1 MLFCKVL
8 LNLVVEIEVPDTE
21 ATIES
26 ELKKFEYLS
35 PLLKKKRLM
44 PKRIARTKAILDF
57 PKLLNIFIFY
67 GVACII
73 IASIKESK
81 YARNTKI

>member
-1 MLFCKVL
+1 MLNFD
-8 LNLVVEIEVPDTE
+8 VEIEVPDTE

-44 PKRIARTKAILDF
+44 PKRMARTKAILDF

-73 IASIKESK
+73 LVSRRESK
-81 YARNTKI
+81 YAWN